1 MMRGAFIAFMMPARH
16 LPLRRLTPL
25 VLAAWALA
33 ACAADGAGTR
43 KTALS
48 VSSGDL
54 PSIPI
59 CREEMRAYVEI
70 TRLAKLHGEGWAV
83 FEPAVEALKQQ
94 IIDCLDD
101 KTGSG
106 AFHAL

>member
-1 MMRGAFIAFMMPARH
+1 MMPTRH
-16 LPLRRLTPL
+16 VRLRRLALSVL
-25 VLAAWALA
+25 VAGALA
-33 ACAADGAGTR
+33 ACAADGEWTR
-43 KTALS
+43 ATALS
-48 VSSGDL
+48 VSSSDL

-70 TRLAKLHGEGWAV
+70 TKLAKLHGEGWAV
-83 FEPAVEALKQQ
+83 YEPAVDALKQQ
-94 IIDCLDD
+94 ILDCLDD

>member
-1 MMRGAFIAFMMPARH
+1 MMPARN
-16 LPLRRLTPL
+16 LPLRRLTVF

-54 PSIPI
+54 PAIPI
-59 CREEMRAYVEI
+59 CREEMRAYIEI
-70 TRLAKLHGEGWAV
+70 TKLAKLHGEGWMVYA
-83 FEPAVEALKQQ
+83 PAVDALKQQ
-94 IIDCLDD
+94 ILDCLDD

>member
-1 MMRGAFIAFMMPARH
+1 MMPTRQVR
-16 LPLRRLTPL
+16 LRRSILFVL
-25 VLAAWALA
+25 VAGALA
-33 ACAADGAGTR
+33 ACAADGEGTR
-43 KTALS
+43 ATALS

-70 TRLAKLHGEGWAV
+70 TKLAKLHGEGWRV
-83 FEPAVEALKQQ
+83 YEPAVDALKQQ
-94 IIDCLDD
+94 ILDCLDD
-101 KTGSG
+101 KTGNG

>member
-1 MMRGAFIAFMMPARH
+1 MMPARH
-16 LPLRRLTPL
+16 LPLRRLTVL

-33 ACAADGAGTR
+33 ACVADGAGTR

-48 VSSGDL
+48 VSSSDL
-54 PSIPI
+54 PAIPI

-70 TRLAKLHGEGWAV
+70 TKLAKLHGEGWVV

-94 IIDCLDD
+94 ILDCLDD